1 MKVNNIS
8 AVLGSALLTT
18 GFVSMLAI
26 APATASVTCSVTD
39 VSLGAFDATDCR
51 GSFEGNDTGAG
62 STLLDSLNAG
72 LFSSV
77 PSDVTWSLAGKSD
90 DSNPLVLRADE
101 KLLLEGGLG
110 AWNLTSALST
120 DTFVL
125 SLKAGTSYSAY
136 LFQGIDFLQS
146 GLDGLFTTMGV
157 ALDGSGL
164 AGRDLSHASLF
175 VASRNTG
182 TTPVPEPATLL
193 GLAVVGGGISLSRR
207 RKSPSC

>member
-8 AVLGSALLTT
+8 AVLGSALLAT

-39 VSLGAFDATDCR
+39 VSLGAFDATACE
-51 GSFEGNDTGAG
+51 GAFTGNDTGSG
-62 STLLDSLNAG
+62 STLLASLNAG

-90 DSNPLVLRADE
+90 DSNPLVLRANN
-101 KLLLEGGLG
+101 GLNDG
-110 AWNLTSALST
+110 SWNLASALST